1 MKSHELLILPVNH
14 GVFFV
19 PKSPE
24 APWRSPTAKERVRH
38 LDEARG
44 VALCADL
51 WEMWRPR
58 LGTDLAKFLGCED
71 ADFEICMRC

>member
-1 MKSHELLILPVNH
+1 MNH

-44 VALCADL
+44 VRGALCGS
-51 WEMWRPR
+51 
-58 LGTDLAKFLGCED
+58 LGDVASSAGAGTEELSFWGAK
-71 ADFEICMRC
+71 MRILRFA